1 MESEDCPL
9 QITRNDGNPGM
20 IDMGF
25 YDNHY
30 YIQARYEGDWNFSK
44 CLKWDNGGRRQR
56 EFWWEYPPLAM
67 DVPKV
72 ALSVDSNLLLNFS
85 NILSRE

>member
-1 MESEDCPL
+1 MERIPL

-56 EFWWEYPPLAM
+56 ESGGVSSFGNGCA
-67 DVPKV
+67 K
-72 ALSVDSNLLLNFS
+72 
-85 NILSRE
+85 R

>member
-9 QITRNDGNPGM
+9 QITRKDGNLGM

-56 EFWWEYPPLAM
+56 EMWWEYPTLSM
-67 DVPKV
+67 DVPKGGFIDKFK
-72 ALSVDSNLLLNFS
+72 SSPQ
-85 NILSRE
+85 